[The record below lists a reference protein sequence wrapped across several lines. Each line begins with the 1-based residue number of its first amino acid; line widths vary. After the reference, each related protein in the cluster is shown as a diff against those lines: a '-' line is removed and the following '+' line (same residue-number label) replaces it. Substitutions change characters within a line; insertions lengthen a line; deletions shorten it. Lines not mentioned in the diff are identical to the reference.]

1 MSLIPWRN
9 KRQESER
16 GGLTSLA
23 DFRHEMD
30 RLFDSFFHEPFAWP
44 HPGGGGVELWNP
56 ALDVS
61 ETDQEVVV
69 RAEMPGLDPEDL
81 NINVVGNSLVLSG
94 EKKEEQEHKGEGYW
108 HAERRFG
115 AFRREVPLPRGVDAE
130 KVSADYAKGVLTVHL
145 AKSPDAAP
153 KRVPVKAS

>member
-9 KRQESER
+9 KRQENER
-16 GGLTSLA
+16 GGLASVA
-23 DFRHEMD
+23 GFRHEMD

-44 HPGGGGVELWNP
+44 NPGGAAELWNP
-56 ALDVS
+56 TLDVS

-69 RAEMPGLDPEDL
+69 RAEVPGLGPDDL
-81 NINVVGNSLVLSG
+81 NINIVGNSLVLSG

-108 HAERRFG
+108 HTERRFG

-145 AKSPDAAP
+145 AKSPEAAA
-153 KRVPVKAS
+153 RRIEVKAS